1 MRVYEWNYNYSKSM
15 VITSDNDENHPI
27 TDSFDGEPK
36 LDLWTPI
43 KVRTV
48 SKKSYR
54 DFPVYL
60 SSKPV
65 ISARVKEVIEPF
77 VKDEVEF
84 LPLLHDELDLYM
96 INVTKVLDC
105 VDWKRSDIRTYEDGS
120 LAGFNKLVFDFT
132 KIPAETYIFKFVERA
147 STLVYVTEAF
157 KDLIESHKFKGLD
170 FSVVFDSEFTEEK
183 EQEQKRNYEMALEEI
198 ERKKGVEFS
207 YEEARDRVDK
217 GQAVASG
224 KWKMQL
230 DEKGRFWLGELTL
243 DLTYQW
249 IMPFYTPPI
258 LLSYLWHEVE
268 KSEIILGGGC

>member
-1 MRVYEWNYNYSKSM
+1 MKVYELRNHIKSM
-15 VITSDNDENHPI
+15 VITSDNDKSHPI
-27 TDSFDGEPK
+27 TSAFDGVSK
-36 LDLWTPI
+36 LAEWTPI
-43 KVRTV
+43 KVKTI

-54 DFPVYL
+54 DFPDYRIG
-60 SSKPV
+60 KPV

-77 VKDEVEF
+77 VRTEVEF
-84 LPLLHDELDLYM
+84 LPLMHEELDLYM
-96 INVTKVLDC
+96 VNVTNVLDC
-105 VDWKRSDIRTYEDGS
+105 VDWKRSDFESFEDGT

-132 KIPAETYIFKFVERA
+132 KIPKWTYIFKFKERA
-147 STLVYVTEAF
+147 TTRVYVTEAF

-170 FSVVFDSEFTEEK
+170 FSVVFDSAFTEEK
-183 EQEQKRNYEMALEEI
+183 EQEQKRNYELALEEI
-198 ERKKGVEFS
+198 ERKKGEEFS
-207 YEEARDRVDK
+207 YEEARERVDK

-249 IMPFYTPPI
+249 IMPIYTPPI

-268 KSEIILGGGC
+268 KSEIK